1 MPTSEITP
9 STTTTPGRCPLCNAP
24 LQNPHECPMCDWVPG
39 YETRDEPAR
48 RNPRD
53 AIAAIL
59 SVMWP
64 GVGQFYKGHTT
75 FGAALALGGLIC
87 LLWSVAFFMFFG
99 FLILPVYWLWVAV
112 DAFFRKD
119 LKFPQESPGYAV
131 K

>member
-1 MPTSEITP
+1 MPTTEIK
-9 STTTTPGRCPLCNAP
+9 STTPTLGRCPLCNAP
-24 LQNPHECPMCDWVPG
+24 LQNPNECGMCDWVTG
-39 YETRDEPAR
+39 YETRDESTR

-87 LLWSVAFFMFFG
+87 VLWSIMFFMFFG

-119 LKFPQESPGYAV
+119 LKFPEASPADAR
-131 K
+131 